1 MGDVTLRNKLFLFHL
16 FFFCFCFSEHKSML
30 TDNDWKKLWMEA
42 GHMGSNSQLDN
53 SIDSSDVTILEDNEV
68 SFVCQ

>member
-1 MGDVTLRNKLFLFHL
+1 
-16 FFFCFCFSEHKSML
+16 ML